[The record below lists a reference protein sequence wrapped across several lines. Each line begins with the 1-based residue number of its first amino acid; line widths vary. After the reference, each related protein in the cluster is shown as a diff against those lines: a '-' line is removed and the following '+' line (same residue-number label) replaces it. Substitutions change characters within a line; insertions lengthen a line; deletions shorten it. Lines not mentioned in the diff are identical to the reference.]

1 MPIGFKAPIWLLLLP
16 LIWLGLWWTGRFLL
30 GMTPARKRF
39 VLALR
44 GLIATLLVLAL
55 AGAQFVRMPSHVC
68 AIFVVDISESVDAD
82 ARDAADKFIADA
94 LRHKAPDDL
103 AGIIVFGRQPIVE
116 IAPSD
121 LRRLPPF
128 HAAPDRTAT
137 DIASALRLAMGLF
150 PDGFARRIVLL
161 SDGNET
167 DGDSLAVA
175 QVAKSEGIPIDV
187 VPLSTRRVV
196 KEVLVTDVLMP
207 TEAKRGQPFS
217 ARVLIDATTDATGVL
232 RVDRDGVPVKE
243 VPVRL
248 TKGKNAVTVSL
259 RVDKE
264 GVHRFRFLLDAAP
277 DADPRND
284 VGLGMVKVLGKPKVL
299 LAEGNLDPSGALA
312 KALSA
317 NGIEVVRVSEGQ
329 LPARPEEWQGFEA
342 VLLSDYPAWGMSE
355 RQMGLLRRLVAD
367 SGVGFGMLG
376 GEKGFLSGGY
386 YGTAVAEVLP
396 VDLDVRQR
404 KIYPAATIVLIL
416 DASGSMNCMDQPGDC
431 REAGHRKMDAA
442 AHATVAT
449 LRMLRPM
456 DRFGVLVSSGTNEWL
471 APIQSARYR
480 EAIAEKLSHRL
491 TPKGGGI
498 FVRTCLQMAG
508 KAMAAEAT
516 QSRHII
522 VLADG
527 NDCDEQE
534 GSLELARQLR
544 AQGITVTAVSFG
556 KGPATPF
563 LQQLAR
569 AGGGNFYVVSHT
581 GEELPRLFSADVQM
595 MTRRAIEEGAFIP
608 KVVGDDEVLREV
620 DWSKV
625 PPLLAYNVTSDKPL
639 ARTLMRTE
647 KGDPLLAMGQY
658 GLGAVMAWTS
668 DGKAKWAR
676 EWVRWKEFGK
686 FWGNLVRSL
695 LRKAPS
701 GRYTLTVQTK
711 GNDAVIE
718 LLAFTPDGQPINL
731 LQPEVRISMPSG
743 EGKTIVLRQEGL
755 GRYIGRFPITE
766 TGVYWLAVTERDERG
781 QLRVYGTGFA
791 VPYPPEYRFTR
802 TNLPLLRRLSELTDG
817 RFNPS
822 PDTVF
827 AMPKTAPQAATE
839 TDIWQWCVVAA
850 LMLLLMD
857 IAVRRLVIGVPEAVA
872 GLAKV
877 LTWRW
882 VWRRRRVA
890 VPETVARL
898 RVAKQRA
905 RTGAK
910 ISERPEEPATP
921 KGPMQPTAK
930 PSEESPQRVEKVSA
944 PQGRS
949 SETTARLLSVKR
961 RQRGDGE

>member
-1 MPIGFKAPIWLLLLP
+1 M
-16 LIWLGLWWTGRFLL
+16 
-30 GMTPARKRF
+30 
-39 VLALR
+39 
-44 GLIATLLVLAL
+44 
-55 AGAQFVRMPSHVC
+55 
-68 AIFVVDISESVDAD
+68 
-82 ARDAADKFIADA
+82 AAM
-94 LRHKAPDDL
+94 
-103 AGIIVFGRQPIVE
+103 E
-116 IAPSD
+116 
-121 LRRLPPF
+121 
-128 HAAPDRTAT
+128 
-137 DIASALRLAMGLF
+137 
-150 PDGFARRIVLL
+150 
-161 SDGNET
+161 
-167 DGDSLAVA
+167 
-175 QVAKSEGIPIDV
+175 
-187 VPLSTRRVV
+187 
-196 KEVLVTDVLMP
+196 
-207 TEAKRGQPFS
+207 
-217 ARVLIDATTDATGVL
+217 
-232 RVDRDGVPVKE
+232 DGVQK
-243 VPVRL
+243 
-248 TKGKNAVTVSL
+248 
-259 RVDKE
+259 
-264 GVHRFRFLLDAAP
+264 VH
-277 DADPRND
+277 
-284 VGLGMVKVLGKPKVL
+284 
-299 LAEGNLDPSGALA
+299 LAA
-312 KALSA
+312 KAA
-317 NGIEVVRVSEGQ
+317 ME
-329 LPARPEEWQGFEA
+329 
-342 VLLSDYPAWGMSE
+342 
-355 RQMGLLRRLVAD
+355 
-367 SGVGFGMLG
+367 
-376 GEKGFLSGGY
+376 
-386 YGTAVAEVLP
+386 
-396 VDLDVRQR
+396 
-404 KIYPAATIVLIL
+404 
-416 DASGSMNCMDQPGDC
+416 
-431 REAGHRKMDAA
+431 
-442 AHATVAT
+442 T
-449 LRMLRPM
+449 LKMLRPM
-456 DRFGVLVSSGTNEWL
+456 DRFGVIVSGTGADWL
-471 APIQSARYR
+471 APIQPARNRDRIIQQIGRIY
-480 EAIAEKLSHRL
+480 AG
-491 TPKGGGI
+491 GGGI
-498 FVRTCLQMAG
+498 YCRPSLELAA
-508 KAMAAEAT
+508 KAIVAEVT
-516 QSRHII
+516 QARHII
-522 VLADG
+522 MLADTD
-527 NDCDEQE
+527 DCDEQE
-534 GSLELARQLR
+534 GCFEIARQLR
-544 AQGITVTAVSFG
+544 AHGVTVTTVGFG
-556 KGPATPF
+556 RPDGIHAPF
-563 LQQLAR
+563 LRQLA
-569 AGGGNFYVVSHT
+569 AIGGGNFYVARSLKD
-581 GEELPRLFSADVQM
+581 LPKLFTADVSL

-647 KGDPLLAMGQY
+647 KGDPLLAVGQY

-676 EWVRWKEFGK
+676 EWVRWGEFGK

-905 RTGAK
+905 RASVKT
-910 ISERPEEPATP
+910 SERTEELATP
-921 KGPMQPTAK
+921 TGRIQPAAK
-930 PSEESPQRVEKVSA
+930 SSAESPQKAEKVSA

-961 RQRGDGE
+961 RQRSESE